1 MIYSWQ
7 TLHSRDSIS
16 NLILVTIKKLLFA
29 LLLVVPGTFVAGGEG
44 LPLVPWPQ
52 HVQQLNGTFT
62 LTPEARIDADWASR
76 QTAQFFAE
84 RLRRSTGYPL
94 RVHWRQSPAPA
105 PNSILFTTRA
115 ANPDVG
121 AEGYTLVVTTNSIVV
136 RAPGQTGLF
145 YGGQTMLQL
154 MPSQILATQVVAAAR
169 QVPCVKIV
177 DWPRYPWRGLM
188 LDVSR
193 HFFNKTE
200 VETLLDEMAF
210 YKMNRFHWH
219 LVDDQGWRIEMPQY
233 PRLTKIGAW
242 RNHVDVQPADTNEPA
257 WNKPSA
263 DKFGPDGRY
272 GGFYTQ
278 NDIREIV
285 AYAAARHITVV
296 PEIEMPGHSEAALA
310 AYPQYS
316 CFGGPYSTD
325 DDLTIHESIYDP
337 SNDGTF
343 EFLDNVLSEIF
354 RLFPDRYIHIG
365 GDEVRQNYW
374 NRSASCRALMKR
386 EGLNSEDELQSYFI
400 KRMERF
406 VNSRGKT
413 LIGWSEILK
422 GGLATNAVVMDWIG
436 GAIQAA
442 DSGHDAVMTPIEYCY
457 LDHYHKPGAPDI
469 YTPLKKVYSFEPMPS
484 DLSPRFQSH
493 ILGAEAVLW
502 TEYVASL
509 EQAQRVIFPRA
520 CAIAEVTWSAKQDR
534 DWDSFQRRISRIRP
548 IGRFERNTQPAPQ
561 PASISK

>member
-1 MIYSWQ
+1 MAGRPRP
-7 TLHSRDSIS
+7 TRECAM
-16 NLILVTIKKLLFA
+16 IKKLFFA
-29 LLLVVPGTFVAGGEG
+29 VLLLVTTAFAGSAGD
-44 LPLVPWPQ
+44 LALVPWPQ
-52 HVQQLNGTFT
+52 HVEQMDGSFT
-62 LTPEARIDADWASR
+62 LTPQTRIDSDWASR

-94 RVHWRQSPAPA
+94 KVHWRQSSSPA
-105 PNSILFTTRA
+105 PNSIYFTTRA
-115 ANPDVG
+115 ANPDLG
-121 AEGYTLVVTTNSIVV
+121 AEGYVLAVTTNCIVI
-136 RAPGQTGLF
+136 RAPGQAGVF
-145 YGGQTMLQL
+145 YGGQTLLQL
-154 MPSQILATQVVAAAR
+154 LPSQVLATQVVAVAWQA
-169 QVPCVKIV
+169 PCVKIV
-177 DWPRYPWRGLM
+177 DWPRFPWRGLM

-200 VETLLDEMAF
+200 VETLLDEMAL

-219 LVDDQGWRIEMPQY
+219 LVDDQGWRIEIPQY
-233 PRLTKIGAW
+233 PRLTEVGAW
-242 RNHVDVQPADTNEPA
+242 RNHTDVQSADTNEPA
-257 WNKPSA
+257 WNKPSPE
-263 DKFGPDGRY
+263 KFGPDGRY

-278 NDIREIV
+278 DEIREVV

-310 AYPQYS
+310 AHPQFS

-325 DDLTIHESIYDP
+325 NDMSIHDSIYDP
-337 SNDGTF
+337 SNEGTF
-343 EFLDNVLSEIF
+343 EFLDDVLSEVF
-354 RLFPDRYIHIG
+354 KLFPGPYIHVG

-374 NRSASCRALMKR
+374 NRSVSCRALMKR

-436 GAIQAA
+436 GATQAA
-442 DSGHDAVMTPIEYCY
+442 KSGHDAVMTPIDYCY

-469 YTPLKKVYSFEPMPS
+469 YTPLKKVYSFEPVPS
-484 DLSPRFQSH
+484 DLPPQFQSH
-493 ILGAEAVLW
+493 VLGAEAVLW

-520 CAIAEVTWSAKQDR
+520 CAVAEITWSAKESR
-534 DWDSFQRRISRIRP
+534 DWEDFQRRISAEER
-548 IGRFERNTQPAPQ
+548 GRF
-561 PASISK
+561 